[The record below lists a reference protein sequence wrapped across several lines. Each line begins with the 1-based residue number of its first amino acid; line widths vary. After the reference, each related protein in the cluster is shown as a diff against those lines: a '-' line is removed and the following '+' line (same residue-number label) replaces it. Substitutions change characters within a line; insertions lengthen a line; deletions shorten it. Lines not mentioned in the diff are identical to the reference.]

1 MDILITALY
10 ALVFPG
16 FFTVLILG
24 LLSSWIER
32 KVTARVQ
39 YRKGPPLLQ
48 PVYDV
53 VKLMGK
59 ETILPKRGN
68 TFLFVSAPLIGL
80 AGISIVAV
88 MLFIRPLLPTS
99 FVGDLIVVVYLLT
112 LPSLALIIGGAA
124 SGNPLASQGVSRE
137 IKLVLS
143 YELPFLIVVALAVYK
158 AGFRLDLNGLSG
170 ASSTASISGVIAF
183 IVALLCVQAK
193 LGFTPFDVAE
203 AETELMSGTYIE
215 YSGPLLA
222 VFKLTQALMLAVLP
236 VFLIT
241 VFWGGVTFAGLD
253 ILWFAIKYVV
263 ILVLI
268 IVIKNTNPRIRI
280 DQVLKFFWFFCT
292 GAAVAAFILAL
303 VGHRL
308 GIAWL

>member
-1 MDILITALY
+1 MDVLFTGLY
-10 ALVFPG
+10 VLVFPG
-16 FFTVLILG
+16 FLTILVLG
-24 LLSSWIER
+24 FFSSWIER

-53 VKLMGK
+53 VKLLGK

-68 TFLFVSAPLIGL
+68 AFVFAAAPLLGL
-80 AGISIVAV
+80 AAVSIVAV
-88 MLFIRPLLPTS
+88 MLMIRPLLASS

-112 LPSLALIIGGAA
+112 LPSLALVIGGAA

-137 IKLVLS
+137 IKLMLG

-158 AGFRLDLNGLSG
+158 AGFRIDLEGLSA
-170 ASSTASISGVIAF
+170 ASTPLSVSGVIAF
-183 IVALLCVQAK
+183 IVALFCVQAK
-193 LGFTPFDVAE
+193 LGFPPFDVAE
-203 AETELMSGTYIE
+203 AETEIMSGTYIE

-222 VFKLTQALMLAVLP
+222 VFKITQAVLLFTLP

-241 VFWGGVTFAGLD
+241 VFWGGIRFVGLE

-268 IVIKNTNPRIRI
+268 VVIKNTNPRIRI
-280 DQVLKFFWFFCT
+280 DQALKFFWGFCA
-292 GAAVAAFILAL
+292 GAAAAAFALA
-303 VGHRL
+303 VAGNVF
-308 GIAWL
+308 GVVWL